1 MKCCFNHKK
10 LKAAGKQCR
19 APPEVDP
26 ALGSWDC
33 DFGDKR
39 SGTYG
44 GGVSCRLKCNDGY
57 SPVGMDK
64 NESTLEWCYQNKPF
78 CCSILNATACEKDA
92 NGVRSCTTQRVNQV
106 KRSDPKLA

>member
-1 MKCCFNHKK
+1 MLEIATGLKYFLLKCCFNHKK

-64 NESTLEWCYQNKPF
+64 NVS
-78 CCSILNATACEKDA
+78 S
-92 NGVRSCTTQRVNQV
+92 S
-106 KRSDPKLA
+106 